1 MTFGLEWKKVKRTG
15 LIPTFIVGGLL
26 AAAVPVV
33 NMAVRSEIYL
43 GLENSPIQILM
54 DANWQMMAM
63 LNVLLLVTGACL
75 LYHTEYADNAIQKM
89 CMLPTKEQDL
99 FFGKTVLVAVMG
111 IAILIFEAIGIA
123 FCSVHWF
130 TLSGNF
136 TLELLKSFGYAF
148 ALMLPS
154 VLLSLLIASLCQN
167 MWVSLGIGV
176 ICVFMATMLPADK
189 FVLSIF
195 PFALPFQIFAGATG
209 NVIRNMLIAS
219 AIEIVIIAIAEVLLL
234 KGRRSME

>member
-1 MTFGLEWKKVKRTG
+1 MIFGLEWKKVKRTG
-15 LIPTFIVGGLL
+15 FIPTFIVGSLL

-136 TLELLKSFGYAF
+136 ALELLKSFGYAF